1 MLEVAAADLKAFLV
15 EQAVVVAVVEQ
26 SSGRYQPV
34 AEVAVVFED
43 NPHQAHQVTLL
54 LVVLEV
60 LMAEAL
66 AEAPPAQTAQMEPKM
81 AVAAVQEEHLHLEM
95 LVMVQEKAEMAEVQ
109 IKQEILEEVLQ
120 MAEMDRVPQVAPAA
134 RRV

>member
-1 MLEVAAADLKAFLV
+1 M
-15 EQAVVVAVVEQ
+15 VAVVEQ

-34 AEVAVVFED
+34 AEVAVVFEGV
-43 NPHQAHQVTLL
+43 QLHQVTML

-81 AVAAVQEEHLHLEM
+81 AVAAVVEEIFIPHHLH
-95 LVMVQEKAEMAEVQ
+95 QWKCW
-109 IKQEILEEVLQ
+109 
-120 MAEMDRVPQVAPAA
+120 
-134 RRV
+134 